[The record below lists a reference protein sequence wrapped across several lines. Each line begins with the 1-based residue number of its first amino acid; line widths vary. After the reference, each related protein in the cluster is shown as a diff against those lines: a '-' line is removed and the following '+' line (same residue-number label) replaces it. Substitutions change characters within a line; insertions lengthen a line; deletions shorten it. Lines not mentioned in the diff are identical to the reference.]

1 MTTSDRDMP
10 FGTVIL
16 KVAANRRDSLMIN
29 ALGLTKRFGDTLAV
43 DSLDLHV
50 GAGEIFGFLGPN
62 GAGKTTSINM
72 MIGILT
78 PTAGRV
84 ELAGIDVAKDP
95 LKAKAIIGYVPDQP
109 NIYEKLTAWEFLMFV
124 ANLHEVERGRAEKK
138 ARNLLKMFDLLDRA
152 DEQLG
157 GYSHGMKQKVVIASA
172 LLHEP
177 KILFMDEPT
186 VGLDPGSARLVKD
199 ILREL
204 ASEGVTVFMSTHVL
218 EIAERMCDRVGIIQ
232 KGRLLAV
239 GNMDDLREVAAA
251 KGAMKHPE
259 ASTLEDLFIELT
271 GGSDY
276 AEVSRYLE
284 G

>member
-1 MTTSDRDMP
+1 MP

-177 KILFMDEPT
+177 RILFMDEPT

>member
-1 MTTSDRDMP
+1 
-10 FGTVIL
+10 
-16 KVAANRRDSLMIN
+16 MIKTY
-29 ALGLTKRFGDTLAV
+29 GLTKRFGDTFAV
-43 DSLDLHV
+43 DNLDLSV

-72 MIGILT
+72 MIGILM

-84 ELAGIDVAKDP
+84 ELADIDVAEDP
-95 LKAKAIIGYVPDQP
+95 ISAKSIIGYVPDQP
-109 NIYEKLTAWEFLMFV
+109 NVYEKLTAWEFLMFV

-138 ARNLLKMFDLLDRA
+138 ARNLLEMFELIDRA

-157 GYSHGMKQKVVIASA
+157 GYSHGMRQKVVIASA

-177 KILFMDEPT
+177 RILFMDEPT
-186 VGLDPGSARLVKD
+186 VGLDPTSARLVKD

-204 ASEGVTVFMSTHVL
+204 ASEGVTVFMSTHIL

-239 GNMDDLREVAAA
+239 GNMDDLRQAAAA

>member
-1 MTTSDRDMP
+1 MP

>member
-1 MTTSDRDMP
+1 MITTYD
-10 FGTVIL
+10 
-16 KVAANRRDSLMIN
+16 
-29 ALGLTKRFGDTLAV
+29 LTKRFGDMLAV
-43 DSLDLHV
+43 DSLDLSV

-78 PTAGRV
+78 PTGGRV
-84 ELAGIDVAKDP
+84 ELAEIDVAKDP
-95 LKAKAIIGYVPDQP
+95 TKAKSITGYVPDQP
-109 NIYEKLTAWEFLMFV
+109 NLYEKLTAWEFLMFV
-124 ANLHEVERGRAEKK
+124 ANLHKVEKGRAEKK
-138 ARNLLKMFDLLDRA
+138 AKNLLEMFELIDRA

-157 GYSHGMKQKVVIASA
+157 GYSHGMRQKVVIASA

-186 VGLDPGSARLVKD
+186 VGLDPASARLVKD

-204 ASEGVTVFMSTHVL
+204 ASEGVTVFMSTHIL

-239 GNMDDLREVAAA
+239 GNMDDLRQAAAA

>member
-1 MTTSDRDMP
+1 
-10 FGTVIL
+10 
-16 KVAANRRDSLMIN
+16 MIKTY
-29 ALGLTKRFGDTLAV
+29 GLTKRFGDTFAV
-43 DSLDLHV
+43 DNLDLSV

-72 MIGILT
+72 MIGILM

-84 ELAGIDVAKDP
+84 ELADIDVAEDP
-95 LKAKAIIGYVPDQP
+95 ISARSIIGYVPDQP
-109 NIYEKLTAWEFLMFV
+109 NVYEKLTAWEFLMFV

-138 ARNLLKMFDLLDRA
+138 ARNLLEMFELIDRA

-157 GYSHGMKQKVVIASA
+157 GYSHGMRQKVVIASA

-177 KILFMDEPT
+177 RILFMDEPT
-186 VGLDPGSARLVKD
+186 VGLDPTSARLVKD

-204 ASEGVTVFMSTHVL
+204 ASEGVTVFMSTHIL

-239 GNMDDLREVAAA
+239 GNMDDLRQAAAA

>member
-1 MTTSDRDMP
+1 
-10 FGTVIL
+10 
-16 KVAANRRDSLMIN
+16 MIKTY
-29 ALGLTKRFGDTLAV
+29 GLTKRFGDTFAV
-43 DSLDLHV
+43 DNLDLSV

-72 MIGILT
+72 MIGILM

-84 ELAGIDVAKDP
+84 ELADIDVAEDP
-95 LKAKAIIGYVPDQP
+95 ISAKSIIGYVPDQP
-109 NIYEKLTAWEFLMFV
+109 NVYEKLTAWEFLMCV

-138 ARNLLKMFDLLDRA
+138 ARNLLEMFELIDRA

-157 GYSHGMKQKVVIASA
+157 GYSHGMRQKVVIASA

-177 KILFMDEPT
+177 RILFMDEPT
-186 VGLDPGSARLVKD
+186 VGLDPTSARLVKD

-204 ASEGVTVFMSTHVL
+204 ASEGVTVFMSTHIL

-239 GNMDDLREVAAA
+239 GNMDDLRQAAAA

>member
-1 MTTSDRDMP
+1 
-10 FGTVIL
+10 
-16 KVAANRRDSLMIN
+16 MIN

>member
-1 MTTSDRDMP
+1 
-10 FGTVIL
+10 
-16 KVAANRRDSLMIN
+16 
-29 ALGLTKRFGDTLAV
+29 
-43 DSLDLHV
+43 
-50 GAGEIFGFLGPN
+50 
-62 GAGKTTSINM
+62 
-72 MIGILT
+72 
-78 PTAGRV
+78 
-84 ELAGIDVAKDP
+84 
-95 LKAKAIIGYVPDQP
+95 
-109 NIYEKLTAWEFLMFV
+109 MFV

-138 ARNLLKMFDLLDRA
+138 ARNLLEMFELIDRA

-157 GYSHGMKQKVVIASA
+157 GYSHGMRQKVVIASA

-177 KILFMDEPT
+177 RILFMDEPT
-186 VGLDPGSARLVKD
+186 VGLDPTSARLVKD

-204 ASEGVTVFMSTHVL
+204 ASEGVTVFMSTHIL

-239 GNMDDLREVAAA
+239 GNMDDLRQAAAA

>member
-1 MTTSDRDMP
+1 
-10 FGTVIL
+10 
-16 KVAANRRDSLMIN
+16 MIKTR
-29 ALGLTKRFGDTLAV
+29 GLTKRFGDTLAV
-43 DSLDLHV
+43 DNLDLNV

-62 GAGKTTSINM
+62 GAGKTTTINM
-72 MIGILT
+72 MIGILM

-84 ELAGIDVAKDP
+84 ELAEIDVATDP
-95 LKAKAIIGYVPDQP
+95 LGAKAIVGYVPDQP
-109 NIYEKLTAWEFLMFV
+109 NVYEKLTAWEFLMFV
-124 ANLHEVERGRAEKK
+124 ANLHEVERGRAERRAK
-138 ARNLLKMFDLLDRA
+138 NLLDMFDIIDRA

-157 GYSHGMKQKVVIASA
+157 GFSHGMRQKVVIASA

-186 VGLDPGSARLVKD
+186 VGLDPTSARLVKD

-204 ASEGVTVFMSTHVL
+204 ASEGVTVFMSTHIL

-232 KGRLLAV
+232 EGRLLAV
-239 GNMDDLREVAAA
+239 GNMDDLRQAAAA
-251 KGAMKHPE
+251 KGTMKHPE

-271 GGSDY
+271 GGSEY

>member
-1 MTTSDRDMP
+1 
-10 FGTVIL
+10 
-16 KVAANRRDSLMIN
+16 MIKTY
-29 ALGLTKRFGDTLAV
+29 GLTKRFGDTFAV
-43 DSLDLHV
+43 DNLDLSV

-72 MIGILT
+72 MIGILM

-84 ELAGIDVAKDP
+84 ELADIDVAEDP
-95 LKAKAIIGYVPDQP
+95 ISAKSIIGYVPDQP
-109 NIYEKLTAWEFLMFV
+109 NVYEKLTAWEFLMFV

-138 ARNLLKMFDLLDRA
+138 ARNLLEMFELIDRA

-157 GYSHGMKQKVVIASA
+157 GYSHGMRQKVVIASA

-177 KILFMDEPT
+177 RILFMDEPT
-186 VGLDPGSARLVKD
+186 VGLDPTSARLVKD

-204 ASEGVTVFMSTHVL
+204 ASEGVTVFMSTHIL

-239 GNMDDLREVAAA
+239 GNMDDLRQAAAA
-251 KGAMKHPE
+251 KGAVKHPE

>member
-1 MTTSDRDMP
+1 MP

-204 ASEGVTVFMSTHVL
+204 ASEGVTVFMSTHVI